1 MSSPAQNKQD
11 VASDTAPIDSKLTS
25 TSSPIIVG
33 AGPVGAICAL
43 AMQHHGV
50 VPYVLEARAKDRT
63 YDDARTLVLSH
74 GSRLILERLGV
85 WARLDEV
92 TPITRIHISQRGGF
106 GATRLSADEQRLP
119 ALGYV
124 MSYGALEI
132 ALEAEL
138 SAAGITVKYGTD
150 VQRVE
155 SRSIYTAQGQ
165 QYTSPL
171 IVVADGGRGEQSPS
185 PRLARDYEQIAIV
198 CEVQTELPHD
208 QLAYERFTPDG
219 PVALLPHDHG
229 AIPVA
234 HAAARAAKHTYA
246 LVWSVRPSDAERIA
260 TLDDEA
266 FLAALYQHFGGRQG
280 RFVAVTPRKRFP
292 LKLSFIGTQAHAGV
306 VRIGNAAQTLHPVSG
321 QGFNIGMRD
330 AWELAALCGD
340 TPAETR
346 GNAAMLRTYTQSRR
360 MDVLGGM
367 GFTDFLVRAFSNDFA
382 PLRQARG
389 LGLLALEIV
398 PPLKHFVARRMIFGS
413 RG

>member
-1 MSSPAQNKQD
+1 MSNAAPNPNGSKSET
-11 VASDTAPIDSKLTS
+11 ASLASALLHEP
-25 TSSPIIVG
+25 PIIVG

-50 VPYVLEARAKDRT
+50 APRVLEARSQGRT
-63 YDDARTLVLSH
+63 EGDARTLVLSH

-85 WARLDEV
+85 WARLDKV

-106 GATRLSADEQRLP
+106 GATRLSADEEHLP

-132 ALEAEL
+132 ALEAEM
-138 SAAGITVKYGTD
+138 SAAGIAVQYGTD
-150 VQRVE
+150 VQSVKSHTVYAAE
-155 SRSIYTAQGQ
+155 NQY
-165 QYTSPL
+165 YTSPL
-171 IVVADGGRGEQSPS
+171 IVVADGGRGETSPS
-185 PRLARDYEQIAIV
+185 PKLARDYDQMAIV
-198 CEVQTELPHD
+198 CEVQTESPHHN
-208 QLAYERFTPDG
+208 LAYERFTPDG

-229 AIPVA
+229 AIPTKNLA
-234 HAAARAAKHTYA
+234 LRSSKNTYA
-246 LVWSVRPSDAERIA
+246 LVWSVPPADAEHIA
-260 TLDDEA
+260 TLDDDA

-280 RFVAVTPRKRFP
+280 RFIAVTPRKRFP
-292 LKLSFIGTQAHAGV
+292 LKLSFVGARAHAGV

-340 TPAETR
+340 TPPASL
-346 GNAAMLRTYTQSRR
+346 GSPAMLRTYTQSRR

-367 GFTDFLVRAFSNDFA
+367 GFTDFLVRAFSNDIT

-389 LGLLALEIV
+389 LGLLALEML
-398 PPLKHFVARRMIFGS
+398 PPLKHFVARRMIFGP

>member
-1 MSSPAQNKQD
+1 MSSPVEIVPETAQRDDKL
-11 VASDTAPIDSKLTS
+11 ASL
-25 TSSPIIVG
+25 SSPLIVG

-50 VPYVLEARAKDRT
+50 VPTVLEARAKDRT
-63 YDDARTLVLSH
+63 HDDARTLVLAH

-106 GATRLSADEQRLP
+106 GTTRLSAEEERLP

-124 MSYGALEI
+124 VSYGALEI
-132 ALEAEL
+132 ALEAAL
-138 SAAGITVKYGTD
+138 SAAEIPMQYGTD
-150 VQRVE
+150 VRRVE
-155 SRSIYTAQGQ
+155 SRSVYTAQGHQ
-165 QYTSPL
+165 ITSPL
-171 IVVADGGRGEQSPS
+171 IVVADGGRGEHAPL

-198 CEVQTELPHD
+198 CEVQTELPHG

-229 AIPVA
+229 AMA
-234 HAAARAAKHTYA
+234 EAQATSRAPKNTYA

-260 TLDDEA
+260 TLDDAA

-280 RFVAVTPRKRFP
+280 RFLAVTPRKRFP

-340 TPAETR
+340 TPPEKI
-346 GNAAMLRTYTQSRR
+346 GNAAMLRSYTQSRR

-389 LGLLALEIV
+389 LGLLALEML